1 LRGKSRGIEV
11 SVVPLDQKVSNK
23 PPPHKKKLRHAGV
36 AGDWE
41 ADQSPSFTPPEP
53 LQIAR
58 NMVSKVME
66 KYPDPYEAYISS
78 HDVVRDLYD
87 DLCPEARR
95 VFDSGDYS
103 REK

>member
-1 LRGKSRGIEV
+1 
-11 SVVPLDQKVSNK
+11 
-23 PPPHKKKLRHAGV
+23 
-36 AGDWE
+36 
-41 ADQSPSFTPPEP
+41 
-53 LQIAR
+53 
-58 NMVSKVME
+58 MVSKVME